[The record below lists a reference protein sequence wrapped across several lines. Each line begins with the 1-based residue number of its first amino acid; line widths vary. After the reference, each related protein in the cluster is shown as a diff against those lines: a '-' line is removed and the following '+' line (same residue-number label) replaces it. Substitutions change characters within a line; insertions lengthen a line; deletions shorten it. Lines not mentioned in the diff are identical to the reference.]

1 MKTDSSVTHPAD
13 NQEMETGMHTR
24 LKRFVPHLLV
34 LLVLLPCTVR
44 AAVLADLNQDGE
56 IDLADVVIGLQV
68 TAGLSPEVPQFAEG
82 VDVDKDGR
90 YGMAE
95 TLYVLQT
102 MFAGTLPPVV
112 LQPINDTGITWGGD
126 YPSGNNTDC
135 TSNIGAPQDCHQG
148 RDETHSDLAN
158 GHGGFNYTKLDAQ
171 GNSLPASASNW
182 SCVRDNVTGL
192 VWEVK
197 TDDGGIHDRDNTY
210 RWGGKT
216 ALGTGYGTYYPD
228 WDTLVDGSNT
238 KHLCGFSD
246 WRVPTRA
253 ELQGLVHYGRTNPA
267 IDTDYFPNTPASD
280 FWSAS
285 PYASSSSNAW
295 YVYFSLGNALSGN
308 RGDGNGSW
316 SYYGHVRLVRSGQ

>member
-1 MKTDSSVTHPAD
+1 M
-13 NQEMETGMHTR
+13 
-24 LKRFVPHLLV
+24 LL
-34 LLVLLPCTVR
+34 LL
-44 AAVLADLNQDGE
+44 AV
-56 IDLADVVIGLQV
+56 
-68 TAGLSPEVPQFAEG
+68 
-82 VDVDKDGR
+82 
-90 YGMAE
+90 
-95 TLYVLQT
+95 
-102 MFAGTLPPVV
+102 GTLAS
-112 LQPINDTGITWGGD
+112 PILAADSNASKISNIRKLNDTGITWGGNYKQD
-126 YPSGNNTDC
+126 ENATC
-135 TSNIGAPQDCHQG
+135 TSNIDAPQDCHQG
-148 RDETHSDLAN
+148 RDATHNDNSD
-158 GHGGFNYTKLDAQ
+158 GHGGFSYTKLDAS
-171 GNSLPASASNW
+171 GNSLPASAATW

-192 VWEVK
+192 VWEGK
-197 TDDGGIHDRDNTY
+197 TDDGGIHDKDNTY
-210 RWGGKT
+210 RWGGTT

-228 WDTLVDGSNT
+228 WDTLVDGSNSER
-238 KHLCGFSD
+238 LCGFND